1 MPKKIPTL
9 TSKTELKSEIPKAH
23 KRTSDFAAYYVN
35 SVNFAFT
42 PFDIQMVCGR
52 IEATMEEGNE
62 ETDEIVTIIMNPM
75 HAKLI
80 LKAFSASLQAYEDKN
95 GEIAIPMGNQPE
107 SPTKEQK
114 VLASAAR
121 RKKK

>member
-1 MPKKIPTL
+1 MPKKIPTKL
-9 TSKTELKSEIPKAH
+9 ENEKTKSEIPQGH
-23 KRTSDFAAYYVN
+23 KRTPNFASYYVN

-62 ETDEIVTIIMNPM
+62 ETDEIVTIILNPK

-80 LKAFSASLQAYEDKN
+80 LRAFEQSLKGYEEKN
-95 GEIAIPMGNQPE
+95 GEIIIPDVESPK
-107 SPTKEQK
+107 SPTKETQ
-114 VLASAAR
+114 VLASASR